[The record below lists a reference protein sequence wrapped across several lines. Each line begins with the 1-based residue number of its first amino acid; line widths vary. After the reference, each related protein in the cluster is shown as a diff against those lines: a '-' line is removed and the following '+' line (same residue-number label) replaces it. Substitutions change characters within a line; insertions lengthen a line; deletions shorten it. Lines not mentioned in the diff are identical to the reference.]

1 MSMRSFS
8 ERMAEAK
15 DNAANARYR
24 GKHTGKSA
32 PGWNWRRSYES
43 RQDWALNQLYMEA
56 LKVGIDGEALI
67 KLLPEL
73 KEYFRLY
80 LLINDCDP
88 PSAARAARK
97 GGAFLNSRSGG
108 PPTHLLRT
116 SGALVGGK
124 GLKIY
129 KTVAGAVRFYKRKL
143 VSAQLRAEITRR
155 PFDWAARARSAARDL
170 QAQLGSNV
178 SKRDAELV
186 ASLLEPPQCCS
197 DRKPAASD
205 FYEVSAGP
213 AEVAP

>member
-1 MSMRSFS
+1 
-8 ERMAEAK
+8 MAQAK
-15 DNAANARYR
+15 DDAANARYR

-32 PGWNWRRSYES
+32 PGWNYKRHYES
-43 RQDWALNQLYMEA
+43 RQDWALNQLYLEA

-73 KEYFRLY
+73 KEYFRLH
-80 LLINDCDP
+80 LLIDDCD
-88 PSAARAARK
+88 SLGVSRAARR
-97 GGAFLNSRSGG
+97 GGAFFNSHPPGG
-108 PPTHLLRT
+108 QPTHLLRT

-170 QAQLGSNV
+170 QAQLGSSV
-178 SKRDAELV
+178 SKRDAKLV
-186 ASLLEPPQCCS
+186 ASLLEPPPCRL
-197 DRKPAASD
+197 DHKPVASD